1 MRKQATRLNV
11 ETISQTWLINEAG
24 GSNQQTGLI
33 NYRVTF
39 MDSNLLVDIMANEYA

>member
-1 MRKQATRLNV
+1 MAHLKNV

-24 GSNQQTGLI
+24 GGGGNQQTGLI

-39 MDSNLLVDIMANEYA
+39 MDSNLLVDIMGNEYA